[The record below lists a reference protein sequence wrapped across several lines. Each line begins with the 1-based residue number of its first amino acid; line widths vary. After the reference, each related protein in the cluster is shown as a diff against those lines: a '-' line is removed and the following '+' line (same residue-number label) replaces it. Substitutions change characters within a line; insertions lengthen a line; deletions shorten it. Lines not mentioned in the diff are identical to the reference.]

1 MEQFVSLRN
10 NMLHKR
16 NDMSKTEDPRLTAT
30 RDAALDAAQLILQK
44 EGVLAVTHA
53 SVSKI
58 TSISR
63 STLYRHWPQIDRLR
77 NDAFKRAASPSS
89 IPPATDGPLRA
100 DLSRILSILVA
111 ALNETPWGV
120 IAPQVIAAAATDQE
134 ARTVINEFMKER
146 IASVEAIF
154 DAAKTRGELPP
165 DAPVRNLVEMAIAV
179 PYFRKLIV
187 GLSLDQDWLE
197 SHVNLICQLADGAGE

>member
-1 MEQFVSLRN
+1 
-10 NMLHKR
+10 
-16 NDMSKTEDPRLTAT
+16 MSKPKDPRLIAT
-30 RDAALDAAQLILQK
+30 RDAALDAALLILQK
-44 EGVLAVTHA
+44 EGVLSVTHG

-58 TSISR
+58 TGTSR

-100 DLSRILSILVA
+100 DLSWLLGILVA
-111 ALNETPWGV
+111 ALNETPWGA

-146 IASVEAIF
+146 IANVESIF
-154 DAAKTRGELPP
+154 DAAKARGELAP
-165 DAPVRNLVEMAIAV
+165 DVPVGNLVQMAIAV
-179 PYFRKLIV
+179 PYFRKLIA
-187 GLSLDQDWLE
+187 GLPLDQDWLD
-197 SHVNLICQLADGAGE
+197 SHVNMICQLAEGAGAGAGEQSI